1 MKMKK
6 YKTDLERIDAAWNK
20 LEPLLE
26 EKKKYRVLTLN
37 RLSLAASLFLMM
49 ALGVVFWQVR
59 YGEREYTTG
68 YGQTATVVLPD
79 GSVVTLNGNS
89 RLSVPKRWPTEGDR
103 EVQVE
108 GEAYFSI
115 QHTTTHQKFFVRM
128 EGSASV
134 EVLGTEFNVSNRN
147 AETEVVLSSGKIALH
162 LPSVKGAEEQVVE
175 MKPGDL
181 VLYRKSDR
189 YYNKKAVNPEH
200 YSSWKSSKLL
210 FEDTQLKEVLDILKD
225 TYGMK
230 IIVDDPAILKR
241 MISGSAP
248 TKNVDLLIGGLSEI
262 LDLTFT
268 KNGNTLMITSK

>member
-1 MKMKK
+1 MKK
-6 YKTDLERIDAAWNK
+6 YKTDLERIDAAWKK
-20 LEPLLE
+20 LEPFLEE
-26 EKKKYRVLTLN
+26 EKKPKMLTLK
-37 RLSLAASLFLMM
+37 RLSIAASLFLMM
-49 ALGVVFWQVR
+49 ALGVVFWQGR
-59 YGEREYTTG
+59 YGQNGYATG
-68 YGQTATVVLPD
+68 YGQTARVVLPD

-89 RLSVPKRWPTEGDR
+89 RLKVPKYWPAKGDR

-128 EGSASV
+128 ENSTSV
-134 EVLGTEFNVSNRN
+134 EVLGTEFNVSNRA
-147 AETEVVLSSGKIALH
+147 AETEVVLSSGRIAMH
-162 LPSVKGAEEQVVE
+162 LPSRKGTQEHVVE

-189 YYNKKAVNPEH
+189 YYNKKAVNPAH
-200 YSSWKSSKLL
+200 YTSWKSSKLL

-241 MISGSAP
+241 TISGSAP
-248 TKNVDLLIGGLSEI
+248 TKNVDLLIGALSEI

-268 KNGNTLMITSK
+268 KKGNTLMITSK

>member
-1 MKMKK
+1 MKK

-26 EKKKYRVLTLN
+26 EKKKYRVLTLK

-128 EGSASV
+128 GGSTSV

-241 MISGSAP
+241 TISGSAP
-248 TKNVDLLIGGLSEI
+248 TKNVDLLIGGLSGI